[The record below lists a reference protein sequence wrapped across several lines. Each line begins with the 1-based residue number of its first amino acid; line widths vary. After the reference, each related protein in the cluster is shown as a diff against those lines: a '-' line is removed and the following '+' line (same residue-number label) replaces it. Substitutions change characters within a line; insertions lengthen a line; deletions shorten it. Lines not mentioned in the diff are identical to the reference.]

1 MRLGQLARKLSLRPS
16 QIVDFLAQ
24 QNIQIEDGSNTRMD
38 EGHVELVVRH
48 YAPEILEQ
56 IVQEADEPE
65 ITTANATASVVEES
79 NTVVDEVEKSDLPVG
94 EGEPEVIR
102 VQKVELSG
110 LKVLGKID
118 LPEPKK
124 KEPATAQQPESQSSD
139 AGTKPLHSKK
149 KTDRRGKERS
159 YQRPSRNPIEVQRE
173 REAREAEAK
182 RQATIAN
189 EKEKRKKHYEERRK
203 AAFQP
208 KRVKPVKEQP
218 EARTSFDKRPV
229 PTTWFGKF
237 LRWWT
242 T

>member
-24 QNIQIEDGSNTRMD
+24 QNIYIEDGSNVRMD
-38 EGHVELVVRH
+38 EVHVELVVRQ

-56 IVQEADEPE
+56 IVNAADEPDVIIVE
-65 ITTANATASVVEES
+65 VTESVVEES
-79 NTVVDEVEKSDLPVG
+79 EPVVNLVEKSDLPVV
-94 EGEPEVIR
+94 ENEPEVIR

-124 KEPATAQQPESQSSD
+124 KEPTTEQQPQSQ
-139 AGTKPLHSKK
+139 APETEAKPLHTKK
-149 KTDRRGKERS
+149 KMARRGKERS
-159 YQRPSRNPIEVQRE
+159 QQRPSRNPIEVQRE
-173 REAREAEAK
+173 REAREAEIK
-182 RQATIAN
+182 KQAAIAL
-189 EKEKRKKHYEERRK
+189 EKEKRKKHYEEKRK
-203 AAFQP
+203 AASQP
-208 KRVKPVKEQP
+208 KRVKPVIDQP
-218 EARTSFDKRPV
+218 DVPTTFDKRPV
-229 PTTWFGKF
+229 PKTWFGKF